1 MQSKNEGNRKEIP
14 AEGFR
19 RGTLVLGIG
28 SYYTAKDEE
37 GNRHILRCKK
47 KFRRQGI
54 SPLTGDEV
62 LFSPGTGEEHG
73 WIEEILPRKTV
84 CLRPPVANVT
94 RLVIVLAPV
103 PEADLLLAD
112 RLISRAVAQGMDVL
126 IAVNKTDL
134 DENLAPEMAEDLLAA
149 LRNTPGGEDAAVIGR
164 VTNRYPGKVVLNTFL
179 GGARILVKLTG
190 AQLPRIC

>member
-1 MQSKNEGNRKEIP
+1 MQSKNEANREETP

-28 SYYTAKDEE
+28 SYYTAKD
-37 GNRHILRCKK
+37 GDGCCYTLRCKK

-134 DENLAPEMAEDLLAA
+134 DENLAPEMAEEYRAAGFPVFPVCTLEKKATLCLLS
-149 LRNTPGGEDAAVIGR
+149 GSSSV
-164 VTNRYPGKVVLNTFL
+164 
-179 GGARILVKLTG
+179 
-190 AQLPRIC
+190 